1 MNESFLKVKYEVVT
15 VYPLILM
22 KECTDTPEIFRCIY
36 ACTCIVILHVLHG
49 LQEKHLRKQNCY

>member
-1 MNESFLKVKYEVVT
+1 MNESFLKVKYEGVT

-22 KECTDTPEIFRCIY
+22 IEYGHTRDFSLHY

-49 LQEKHLRKQNCY
+49 LHEKHLRKQNCY